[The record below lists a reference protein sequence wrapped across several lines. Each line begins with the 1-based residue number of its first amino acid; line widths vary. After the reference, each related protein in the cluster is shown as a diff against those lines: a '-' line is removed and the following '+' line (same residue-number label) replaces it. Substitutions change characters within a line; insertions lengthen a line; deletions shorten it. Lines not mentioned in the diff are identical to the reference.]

1 MNNQQNINLNSLQ
14 EDNINFNP
22 NSTSREEP
30 VSL

>member
-14 EDNINFNP
+14 ENNNNFNP